1 VTMGAVTDIVARAQG
16 GDQDAWRA
24 LVDRY
29 LGMVHAICRGC
40 GLDGDG
46 AAAVNELV
54 WLRLAEQ
61 LEHIRT
67 PEAVGGWIAATTR
80 NESVRALR
88 ASGRPEPDDAAD
100 GPGVGD
106 PVDLGLLVYER
117 DRVLMSAFARLDG
130 RCQRLLRLLIAD
142 PRPSSVEIGAALD
155 IPLGAIGP
163 TRTRCL
169 DELRRLLAEAG

>member
-1 VTMGAVTDIVARAQG
+1 MGAVGDLVVGAQG
-16 GDQDAWRA
+16 GDQDAWGG

-29 LGMVHAICRGC
+29 LPMVHAICRGC
-40 GLDGDG
+40 GLDGDE

-61 LEHIRT
+61 IEHIRT
-67 PEAVGGWIAATTR
+67 PDAVGGWVAATTR
-80 NESVRALR
+80 NECVRVLR
-88 ASGRPEPDDAAD
+88 AAGRPGPDDGA
-100 GPGVGD
+100 GPGMGD

-130 RCQRLLRLLIAD
+130 RAQRLLRLLIAD
-142 PRPSSVEIGAALD
+142 PRPSAVEIGAALD

-163 TRTRCL
+163 TRSRCL
-169 DELRRLLAEAG
+169 DELRRLLAEPG